1 MRARRGPARRSRF
14 ASVASFAPLLCAAWT
29 GCAPSP
35 RSFDEAA
42 AFAHLERQVA
52 FGPRIPGS
60 GGHAAALAYFRDHLE
75 ACADVVSVDT
85 FDGICALD
93 STAMTLHNVVAVFR
107 PDEKRRLLFGAHW
120 DTRPYADRDPD
131 ESRRRDPVPGAN
143 DGASGVAI
151 LLEVASA
158 LRALPPGV
166 GVDLAL
172 FDGEDC
178 GVEESPDSWAL
189 GSQRFVA
196 ANPGY
201 RPAYAVIIDMVGR
214 DGMTLPKEGNSVAA
228 AGPLTH
234 AVWRE
239 AARLG
244 EPAFVDSVG
253 RAVWDDHIAFLRA
266 GIPAVDVIDF
276 DDPHWHT
283 VSDLPEHC
291 SPSSLG
297 QVGRLLLALVRKAE
311 EAESP

>member
-1 MRARRGPARRSRF
+1 MRTRRGRSRLF
-14 ASVASFAPLLCAAWT
+14 RIALAAALGAIVSA
-29 GCAPSP
+29 GCAPAP
-35 RSFDEAA
+35 RTFDEAA
-42 AFAHLERQVA
+42 AWRHLEAQVA

-60 GGHAAALAYFRDHLE
+60 AGHAATLAYLREHLE

-107 PDEKRRLLFGAHW
+107 PDAKRRLLFGAHW

-143 DGASGVAI
+143 DGASGAAV

-158 LRALPPGV
+158 LQGAPPAIGI
-166 GVDLAL
+166 DLVF

-178 GVEESPDSWAL
+178 GVESDPDSWAL

-201 RPAYAVIIDMVGR
+201 RPAYAVVVDMVGR
-214 DGMTLPKEGNSVAA
+214 DGMVLPKEGNSVAA
-228 AGPLTH
+228 AGALTH

-244 EPAFVDSVG
+244 EPAFVDSVA
-253 RAVWDDHIAFLRA
+253 RPVWDDHIAFLKA
-266 GIPAVDVIDF
+266 GIPAVDLIDF

-291 SPSSLG
+291 APASLG
-297 QVGRLLLALVRKAE
+297 QVGRVLLALVRKAE

>member
-1 MRARRGPARRSRF
+1 MRALRGLPRRLRIALPL
-14 ASVASFAPLLCAAWT
+14 PLLLATAAGCSPPPREFDESAAW
-29 GCAPSP
+29 
-35 RSFDEAA
+35 R
-42 AFAHLERQVA
+42 HLETQVA

-60 GGHAAALAYFRDHLE
+60 QGHANTLAYLREHLE
-75 ACADVVSVDT
+75 ACADAVSIDT
-85 FDGICALD
+85 FDGVCALD

-107 PDEKRRLLFGAHW
+107 PDAPRRLLFGAHW
-120 DTRPYADRDPD
+120 DTRPFADQDPD

-158 LRALPPGV
+158 LKTSPPGV
-166 GVDLAL
+166 GVDLVF

-178 GVEESPDSWAL
+178 GTEADADSWAL

-196 ANPGY
+196 ANPRY
-201 RPAYAVIIDMVGR
+201 RPAYAVVVDMVGR
-214 DGMTLPKEGNSVAA
+214 KGMVLPKEGNSVAVS
-228 AGPLTH
+228 GPLTH
-234 AVWRE
+234 AIWRE

-244 EPAFVDSVG
+244 EPAFVDSVA
-253 RAVWDDHIAFLRA
+253 RPVWDDHIAFLKA
-266 GIPAVDVIDF
+266 GIPAVDLIDF

-283 VSDLPEHC
+283 TSDLPEHC
-291 SPSSLG
+291 APASLG